1 MKTLEEKKLQEKFNE
16 FEMEEK
22 YDFTGGIRGRFT
34 HPKKVPTT
42 MRIDSDVLL
51 YLKKKSGEK
60 KISTLFFGSICKK
73 RSSPPP
79 PD

>member
-1 MKTLEEKKLQEKFNE
+1 L
-16 FEMEEK
+16 EEK

-42 MRIDSDVLL
+42 MRFDSDVLL
-51 YLKKKSGEK
+51 HLKKKSGEK
-60 KISTLFFGSICKK
+60 KISILFFGSICKK
-73 RSSPPP
+73 RSSTQT